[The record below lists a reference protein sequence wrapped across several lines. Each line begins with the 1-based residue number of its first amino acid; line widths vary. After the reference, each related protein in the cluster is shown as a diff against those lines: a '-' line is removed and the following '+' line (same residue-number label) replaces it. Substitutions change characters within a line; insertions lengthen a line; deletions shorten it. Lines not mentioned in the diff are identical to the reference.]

1 VEPEIRTLREGG
13 TTLAE
18 DVADPKL
25 AANMRVL
32 NELLFGAEI
41 CAVIARK

>member
-1 VEPEIRTLREGG
+1 VS
-13 TTLAE
+13 LAV

-25 AANMRVL
+25 AANMRLL
-32 NELLFGAEI
+32 NDLLFGAEI